1 MMFDHG
7 CDSLGVLFG
16 SFSAG
21 AMFHTGFDIETLYVY
36 LFTINCFYFANLEAS
51 RLHGMHLPYFN
62 GPNEGNFMISLFYFI
77 PFFFGRNILIE
88 EAYPGIK
95 YY

>member
-16 SFSAG
+16 TLSAG

-51 RLHGMHLPYFN
+51 RLHGMHLPVF
-62 GPNEGNFMISLFYFI
+62 FFYFS
-77 PFFFGRNILIE
+77 ILMDQ
-88 EAYPGIK
+88 IK
-95 YY
+95 VIL